1 MPADYETRSRYLALA
16 LVARHVMD
24 LLLVF
29 VQRGERV
36 GDFVPSVR
44 AIVESLQSM
53 GSAESLLQSLQ
64 TRLTFPSYE
73 QMTTLDEVISPNDR
87 KLLADKLILL
97 LMEDSGVESQKKN
110 ALETIRFLY
119 DVESR
124 ALHHFNE
131 PGSSQFATAFAT

>member
-1 MPADYETRSRYLALA
+1 
-16 LVARHVMD
+16 
-24 LLLVF
+24 
-29 VQRGERV
+29 
-36 GDFVPSVR
+36 VR